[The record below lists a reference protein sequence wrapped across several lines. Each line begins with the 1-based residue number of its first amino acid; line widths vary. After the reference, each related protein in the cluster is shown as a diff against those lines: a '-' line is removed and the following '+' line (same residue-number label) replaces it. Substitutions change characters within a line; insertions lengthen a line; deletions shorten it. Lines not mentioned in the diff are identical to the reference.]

1 MLSLERSRNQIRSR
15 VRPNPVSVDVI
26 VCGGQGTETVG
37 DPAKE
42 DIITAPGRDIN
53 LCYVRARVCVHACTC
68 TRKGV
73 VLHRIVSRREN
84 D

>member
-1 MLSLERSRNQIRSR
+1 MD
-15 VRPNPVSVDVI
+15 VR

-37 DPAKE
+37 DLAKE
-42 DIITAPGRDIN
+42 DVITAPGRDIN
-53 LCYVRARVCVHACTC
+53 LCYGCACIHACMCTC